1 MFRASHDVSV
11 LVIQGMEGRE
21 VIVGIAIDESV
32 EVVEVGTDRTFDCV
46 EFFIDGADVRCGTV
60 NFA

>member
-46 EFFIDGADVRCGTV
+46 EFFIDVADVSCGTV